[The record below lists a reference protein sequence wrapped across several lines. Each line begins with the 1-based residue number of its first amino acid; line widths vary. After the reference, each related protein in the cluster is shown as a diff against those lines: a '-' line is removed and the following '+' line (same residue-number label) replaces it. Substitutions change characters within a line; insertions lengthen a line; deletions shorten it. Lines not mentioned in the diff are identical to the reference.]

1 MIETAITSMI
11 MLLSLCRIVIV
22 IIDVW
27 NEQEKNWKT
36 ITIFAVSEFP
46 DFDLI
51 AIDDN
56 RTYHMLEIM
65 KSPEE

>member
-1 MIETAITSMI
+1 MIGTAITSMI

-27 NEQEKNWKT
+27 NEQEKHWKT

-51 AIDDN
+51 AIN
-56 RTYHMLEIM
+56 NNWTYHMLEIM